1 MKHWMAVRAYSS
13 PTIIQRQL
21 SGSCL
26 FYKEFG
32 RGDNKNGCQKQ
43 KDMSI
48 MFAEEKKGEKYL
60 CCMKKSILETVD
72 TEQGIQF

>member
-1 MKHWMAVRAYSS
+1 
-13 PTIIQRQL
+13 
-21 SGSCL
+21 
-26 FYKEFG
+26 
-32 RGDNKNGCQKQ
+32 
-43 KDMSI
+43 